1 MATASLKSKINWD
14 KFMIHAILGQICKFK
29 YHKTFKN
36 KAVPFMEKEYKK
48 FCLPVN
54 KKYKT
59 FFSQSFLYR
68 SQPDLTKL
76 IISWQIVFALHNE
89 VRKKQKSK

>member
-1 MATASLKSKINWD
+1 
-14 KFMIHAILGQICKFK
+14 MIHAILGQICKFK

-89 VRKKQKSK
+89 VKKKQKSK